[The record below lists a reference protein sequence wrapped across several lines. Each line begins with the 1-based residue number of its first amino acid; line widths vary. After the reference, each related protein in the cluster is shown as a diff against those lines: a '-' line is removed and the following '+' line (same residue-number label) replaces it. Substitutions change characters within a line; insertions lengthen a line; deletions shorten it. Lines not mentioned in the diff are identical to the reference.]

1 MHRLIHPGDR
11 QALPMRMLFHP
22 LGEGVYLKACKADS
36 LRGLAGM
43 RSVPLWHGPL
53 FLRLL

>member
-1 MHRLIHPGDR
+1 MYRLIHPGDR